1 MQYISYDFYKKES
14 VGGDISAEK
23 FPIYE
28 KKARAAIDYYTFGR
42 IAEPI
47 PEKVRECML
56 ELIMFQ
62 RNVEKAAEEGSGV
75 VLSETVGD
83 HTVHFADGAGL
94 LGLKTGSNTGK
105 TQSELE
111 YEIIAKYLMS
121 SGLMYRGVDL

>member
-14 VGGDISAEK
+14 VGGDISAEE
-23 FPIYE
+23 FPRYE
-28 KKARAAIDYYTFGR
+28 KKARTAIDYYTFGR

-56 ELIMFQ
+56 ELIVFQ

-83 HTVHFADGAGL
+83 HTVHFADGTGL
-94 LGLKTGSNTGK
+94 LGLKTGSTGK

-111 YEIIAKYLMS
+111 YEIVAKYLMS
-121 SGLMYRGVDL
+121 TGLMYRGVDL